1 MEEAF
6 GENVLV
12 LLGAMFAA
20 LVAGFFSFMSLVASK
35 ESKVSEF
42 RQQWIDAL
50 RGSISCY
57 ISSLAYLSILYKH
70 HGERANGK
78 KDKFEMARD
87 VEDVYAKVNESY
99 NDIIFRINPGEKPGE
114 GKQLNEAFLAE
125 LKKTRD
131 LYNSSDLL
139 GAMKAC
145 EPLRAVTK
153 PLLKYEW
160 KRVRSGELNYR
171 LSKYF
176 AAFVLLAGFVAI
188 GLTLYFAWTLTV

>member
-1 MEEAF
+1 MEEAL
-6 GENVLV
+6 GKNALV

-20 LVAGFFSFMSLVASK
+20 LVAGFFSFMNLVATK

-50 RGSISCY
+50 RCSISCY
-57 ISSLAYLSILYKH
+57 ISSLAYLSVLYKH
-70 HGERANGK
+70 HGERGNEK

-87 VEDVYAKVNESY
+87 VEDVYAKVNKSY
-99 NDIIFRINPGEKPGE
+99 NDIIFRINHSEKPGE
-114 GKQLNEAFLAE
+114 GKKLNEAFLAE
-125 LKKTRD
+125 LKKTRK
-131 LYNSSDLL
+131 LYNSSNFS

-145 EPLRAVTK
+145 DPLRDVTR

-160 KRVRSGELNYR
+160 ERVRAGELNYR

-176 AAFVLLAGFVAI
+176 AAFVLLAGFFAI
-188 GLTLYFAWTLTV
+188 GLMLYLSWTLTR